1 VTDLRAQLQ
10 ATLGSGY
17 TLERELGGGGM
28 SRVFV
33 AHENALGR
41 TVVVKVIAPELAE
54 GVSAERFAREV
65 KLAARL
71 QQANIVP
78 VLSTGSSTGGSGTL
92 PYYTMPFVTGESL
105 RARLA
110 SSPALTVSQSLS
122 ILRNVAR
129 ALAYAHTQG
138 VVHRD
143 IKPEN
148 ILLSGGTAVV
158 TDFGIAKA
166 LSASRTH
173 DGQASAGTSASLTQ
187 AGGSIGT
194 PAYMAPEQAVGGD
207 VDQRADIY
215 AWGVLAYEL
224 LTGAHPFAGKTNA
237 GQMIAAHLSETPV
250 SLTQRN
256 AAIPASLDALV
267 LRCLAKDAAH
277 RPANAEEVL
286 QSLDAVATPSTS
298 TGANVRSG
306 TPLRRSGR
314 RTGVIVA
321 GGVLA
326 VAAVV
331 GFLMKRTT
339 DTASPSPVSAATNT
353 STTTT
358 ASNRSIAVL
367 PLANL
372 SGDKADDFFGIGL
385 AEEMTRALSKTGLR
399 VIGRSSAGAL
409 QARGLDESAI
419 ARELGVGSLLTGSV
433 QRAAGQVRVN
443 VSLVSAVDGAVT
455 WTEKYD
461 RPLTNVFALQDEIAR
476 AVATKLLGALGGAR
490 TTATRV
496 ETADPEA
503 YAWYLQGQVLFGRRT
518 AQAVRQSIALF
529 ERAVARD
536 PSFARA
542 QGALALAISAIPF
555 YEQGTARTTAPLA
568 IAAARRAIVLDSTVA
583 EAWGAIASAKSSLW
597 ENREADANYR
607 RAQMLDSS
615 IATLWGWHALTLIH
629 VGRFEE
635 ARDRIARARA
645 AEPASLIA
653 RTWAAQLLMT
663 ERRYREADSATRVI
677 LSMDSTY
684 ALARDAR
691 GEVLSYLGKHDEAIA
706 VLTRN
711 LEQLPTDRPNQTEGI
726 LAYVLARAGKPAEAR
741 RAMEHLRRVNGGE
754 LPAMAVLAATLELLG
769 DHAGALVMIER
780 AVKQPDNWLQMYN
793 RAERYDALRRDPRAD
808 AIMKSIEQ

>member
-1 VTDLRAQLQ
+1 MTADLRTQLQ
-10 ATLGSGY
+10 TTLGDGY

-78 VLSTGSSTGGSGTL
+78 VLSTGSSGSL

-105 RARLA
+105 RARL
-110 SSPALTVSQSLS
+110 STGVPLTASQSLS
-122 ILRNVAR
+122 ILRDVAR
-129 ALAYAHTQG
+129 ALAYAHAQG

-166 LSASRTH
+166 LSASRTIG
-173 DGQASAGTSASLTQ
+173 DGGAGTTSASLTQ

-194 PAYMAPEQAVGGD
+194 PAYMAPEQAIGAD

-224 LTGAHPFAGKTNA
+224 LTGAHPFAGKANA
-237 GQMIAAHLSETPV
+237 AQMIAAHLSEAPV
-250 SLTQRN
+250 PLTQRN
-256 AAIPASLDALV
+256 AALSASLSDLV
-267 LRCLAKDAAH
+267 LRCLEKDATH
-277 RPANAEEVL
+277 RPANADEVL
-286 QSLDAVATPSTS
+286 QTLDGVATPSGTTGPRTS
-298 TGANVRSG
+298 SSPAPTRS
-306 TPLRRSGR
+306 R
-314 RTGVIVA
+314 RTTMFIA
-321 GGVLA
+321 GGVLVMA
-326 VAAVV
+326 AIVAVV
-331 GFLMKRTT
+331 VKRNGAGTPT
-339 DTASPSPVSAATNT
+339 RIAATD
-353 STTTT
+353 
-358 ASNRSIAVL
+358 AKPAAQNRSIAVL

-385 AEEMTRALSKTGLR
+385 AEEMTRALSKTGVR

-409 QARGLDESAI
+409 QARGMDETAI

-443 VSLVSAVDGAVT
+443 VSLVSANDGSVT

-476 AVATKLLGALGGAR
+476 AVASKLLGTLGGSSAAQ
-490 TTATRV
+490 ATRV

-518 AQAVRQSIALF
+518 AQTVRQSIALF

-536 PSFARA
+536 PKFARA

-568 IAAARRAIVLDSTVA
+568 IAAAQRAITLDSTVA
-583 EAWGAIASAKSSLW
+583 EAWAAIASAKSSLW
-597 ENREADANYR
+597 ENHEADANYR

-615 IATLWGWHALTLIH
+615 IATLWGWHALNLIH
-629 VGRFEE
+629 MGRYDE
-635 ARDRIARARA
+635 ARGRTQRALA

-653 RTWAAQLLMT
+653 HTWAAQLLMT
-663 ERRYREADSATRVI
+663 ERRYRDADSATRAI
-677 LSMDSTY
+677 LAMDSTY
-684 ALARDAR
+684 ALALDAR
-691 GEVLSYLGKHDEAIA
+691 GEVLSYLGKHDEAI
-706 VLTRN
+706 VLLKRN
-711 LEQLPTDRPNQTEGI
+711 LAQLPADKPNQTEGI
-726 LAYVLARAGKPAEAR
+726 LAYVLARAGKPAES
-741 RAMEHLRRVNGGE
+741 RAAMDHLRRVNGDE
-754 LPAMAVLAATLELLG
+754 LPAMAVLAATFEVLG
-769 DHAGALVMIER
+769 DHASAVDMIAR

-793 RAERYDALRRDPRAD
+793 RAERYDALRKDPRAD
-808 AIMKSIEQ
+808 SIMKSIER

>member
-1 VTDLRAQLQ
+1 MTDLRTQLQ
-10 ATLGSGY
+10 STLGDSY

-54 GVSAERFAREV
+54 GVSADRFAREV

-78 VLSTGSSTGGSGTL
+78 VLSTGSSGLL

-105 RARLA
+105 RARLSNGA
-110 SSPALTVSQSLS
+110 PLTASQSLS
-122 ILRNVAR
+122 ILRDVAR
-129 ALAYAHTQG
+129 ALAYAHSQG

-166 LSASRTH
+166 LSASRTIG
-173 DGQASAGTSASLTQ
+173 DGGTAAVTSASLTQ
-187 AGGSIGT
+187 VGGSIGT
-194 PAYMAPEQAVGGD
+194 PSYMAPEQAVGAD

-224 LTGAHPFAGKTNA
+224 LTGTHPFAGKANSA
-237 GQMIAAHLSETPV
+237 QMIAAHLSETPV
-250 SLTQRN
+250 PLTQRST
-256 AAIPASLDALV
+256 AVPDSLNGLV
-267 LRCLAKDAAH
+267 LRCLEKDAAH

-286 QSLDAVATPSTS
+286 QILDGVATPGGA
-298 TGANVRSG
+298 TGARAGG
-306 TPLRRSGR
+306 TPAPTARRGR
-314 RTGVIVA
+314 SLLLA
-321 GGVLA
+321 GGVLVAA
-326 VAAVV
+326 VAAAILLRR
-331 GFLMKRTT
+331 GGSGSSPSRTAAAVNA
-339 DTASPSPVSAATNT
+339 TASAP
-353 STTTT
+353 
-358 ASNRSIAVL
+358 NRSIAVL

-385 AEEMTRALSKTGLR
+385 AEEMTRALSKTGVR

-443 VSLVSAVDGAVT
+443 VSLVSASDGAVT

-476 AVATKLLGALGGAR
+476 AVATKLLGALDGVRAA
-490 TTATRV
+490 TATRV

-503 YAWYLQGQVLFGRRT
+503 YALYLQGQVMFGRRT
-518 AQAVRQSIALF
+518 AQTVRQSIALF

-536 PSFARA
+536 PQFARA
-542 QGALALAISAIPF
+542 HAALGLALASIPF
-555 YEQGTARTTAPLA
+555 YEQGTARITAPMA
-568 IAAARRAIVLDSTVA
+568 IAAARKAIAIDSTVA
-583 EAWGAIASAKSSLW
+583 EAWGAIASAQMGVFD
-597 ENREADANYR
+597 NRVADANYR
-607 RAQMLDSS
+607 RAQALDSS
-615 IATLWGWHALTLIH
+615 VAILWGWHALNLVH
-629 VGRFEE
+629 MGRFEE
-635 ARDRIARARA
+635 ARDHAARAQA

-653 RTWAAQLLMT
+653 RTWGAQLLMT
-663 ERRYREADSATRVI
+663 ERRYREADSAARSI

-684 ALARDAR
+684 ALAWDVR
-691 GEVLSYLGKHDEAIA
+691 GEALSYLGRHDEAIVA
-706 VLTRN
+706 LQHN
-711 LEQLPTDRPNQTEGI
+711 LEQLPRNLPNQTEGV
-726 LAYVLARAGKPAEAR
+726 LAYVYARARRPADAR
-741 RAMEHLRRVNGGE
+741 RAMENLRVKNGGE
-754 LPAMAVLAATLELLG
+754 MPAMGVLAATLEVLG
-769 DHAGALVMIER
+769 DHAAAVTLIER
-780 AVKQPDNWLQMYN
+780 AVKQPDSWLQMYN
-793 RAERYDALRRDPRAD
+793 RAERYDALRKDPRAD

>member
-1 VTDLRAQLQ
+1 MTDLRAQLQ
-10 ATLGSGY
+10 NTLGEGY

-78 VLSTGSSTGGSGTL
+78 VLSTGSSGSL

-110 SSPALTVSQSLS
+110 NGVPLTISQSLS
-122 ILRNVAR
+122 VLRDVAR
-129 ALAYAHTQG
+129 ALSYAHGQG

-166 LSASRTH
+166 LSASRTIG
-173 DGQASAGTSASLTQ
+173 DGGTAAPTSASLTQ

-194 PAYMAPEQAVGGD
+194 PAYMAPEQAVGAD

-224 LTGAHPFAGKTNA
+224 LTGAHPFSGKANSA
-237 GQMIAAHLSETPV
+237 QMIAAHLSEVPV
-250 SLTQRN
+250 PLTQRN
-256 AAIPASLDALV
+256 TALPIALNDLV
-267 LRCLAKDAAH
+267 LRCLEKDAAH
-277 RPANAEEVL
+277 RPANADEVL
-286 QSLDAVATPSTS
+286 QSLDGVVTP
-298 TGANVRSG
+298 TGTTGSRTGG
-306 TPLRRSGR
+306 TVTPARGR
-314 RTGVIVA
+314 RTTMLIA

-326 VAAVV
+326 AAVAV
-331 GFLMKRTT
+331 ALMVMKRE
-339 DTASPSPVSAATNT
+339 DTAASSPGAVASAA
-353 STTTT
+353 S
-358 ASNRSIAVL
+358 AAPNRSIAVL

-385 AEEMTRALSKTGLR
+385 AEEMTRALSKTGVR

-409 QARGLDESAI
+409 QARGMDESAI

-443 VSLVSAVDGAVT
+443 VSLVSAGDGSVT

-476 AVATKLLGALGGAR
+476 AVATKLLGTLGGAR
-490 TTATRV
+490 AAQSTRV
-496 ETADPEA
+496 ETTDPEA

-518 AQAVRQSIALF
+518 AQTVRQSIALF

-536 PSFARA
+536 PQFARA

-568 IAAARRAIVLDSTVA
+568 IAAAQRAIALDSTVA

-597 ENREADANYR
+597 DNHAADANYR

-615 IATLWGWHALTLIH
+615 IATLWGWHALNLIH
-629 VGRFEE
+629 MGRFEE
-635 ARDRIARARA
+635 ARERTARAVA

-653 RTWAAQLLMT
+653 HTWAAQLLMT
-663 ERRYREADSATRVI
+663 ERRYREADSATRAI
-677 LSMDSTY
+677 LAMDSTY
-684 ALARDAR
+684 ALALDAR
-691 GEVLSYLGKHDEAIA
+691 GEVLSYLGRHDEAIA
-706 VLTRN
+706 MLTRN
-711 LEQLPTDRPNQTEGI
+711 LAQLPADQPNQTEGI
-726 LAYVLARAGKPAEAR
+726 LAYVLARAGKPAES
-741 RAMEHLRRVNGGE
+741 RAAMNHLRRVNGGE
-754 LPAMAVLAATLELLG
+754 LPAMAVLAATLEVLG
-769 DHAGALVMIER
+769 DHAGAVELIAR

-793 RAERYDALRRDPRAD
+793 RAERYDALRKDPRAD